1 MQLSPLPYPTPKLQF
16 LKHCQRFSAHRTAT
30 ECVINDDPREERA
43 ISATAKPRH
52 GDKLLRD
59 LGAKCFQAASNLSR
73 ALTGALQQNAK
84 RMKLHVM
91 YTNVKLYDPI
101 KNKILFCTF
110 VNNF

>member
-1 MQLSPLPYPTPKLQF
+1 MT
-16 LKHCQRFSAHRTAT
+16 
-30 ECVINDDPREERA
+30 PREERA